1 MGKSSLQAR
10 NFKEELTCDDDDS
23 CGDGS
28 WCMDMAKKY
37 QHCWV
42 LGMDERDVLNRHKA
56 MPSNFRFIRVQH
68 DMLTDLK
75 RLSEDQFDFIYGRFL
90 IFSLPPDLYRDIVQ
104 ECWRL
109 CRPSGYVEM
118 MELDMRIYGNPHIG
132 PMTQEMNAQGMTF
145 NTFYYVTPL
154 TFIIVIHLM
163 ERRSLDPH
171 FAKHLQDVFFFH
183 ELVEQMHQQHGYAYH
198 AKHTSLPLGVWGG
211 RIGVMFR
218 DDLHDLIEMIHIREQ
233 QRKRQRRRQQSSSSY
248 FTYSDVESLQED
260 DIDDDISDLD
270 DYDPWTDQRLRATLE
285 RMDEELEMHWAFM
298 NLHHAYAQKL

>member
-1 MGKSSLQAR
+1 
-10 NFKEELTCDDDDS
+10 
-23 CGDGS
+23 
-28 WCMDMAKKY
+28 MAKKY

-56 MPSNFRFIRVQH
+56 MSSNFRFIRVQH